1 MNQGLGEVVE
11 KNTLL
16 LSGCFQSICANRH
29 ANGRDWWLLAGDNQ
43 ADTFYRFLVTPD
55 TILGPWLQAIENPFI
70 DEGFFC
76 GWNCFSPDGRYYA
89 VNSCIF
95 GVAVY
100 DFDRCTGLLS
110 NLRFD
115 PRPSWDYT
123 FGAAFSPDSRYL
135 YVESNSGKA
144 LLQYDLS
151 VTNFAGAKD
160 TVAIW
165 DGFFDVFGSTIF
177 GFSILG
183 PDGKIYIGSGDNKYV
198 HIVEYPNK
206 KGADCTVVQ
215 RAIEFPTQGKF
226 SGMYHPNYRLGPL
239 DDSSCD
245 TLGLDNLPSALFRY
259 EPVDTADPLTLQFTD
274 LSWYEPDT
282 WYWTFGDGAI
292 SQDTNPAHTFPWP
305 GIYTVCLVVSNEYA
319 SDTLCQQIE
328 VGEVS
333 GVPALP
339 ALPLAQV
346 NPNPFGEALWVSLP
360 ARVALSPRFVLRDAL
375 GRVCLDEPLAGF
387 EHRIATGHLPPGLY
401 FWSLQY
407 GGRVV
412 QAGKVAKGR

>member
-1 MNQGLGEVVE
+1 MV
-11 KNTLL
+11 
-16 LSGCFQSICANRH
+16 S
-29 ANGRDWWLLAGDNQ
+29 
-43 ADTFYRFLVTPD
+43 
-55 TILGPWLQAIENPFI
+55 
-70 DEGFFC
+70 
-76 GWNCFSPDGRYYA
+76 
-89 VNSCIF
+89 
-95 GVAVY
+95 
-100 DFDRCTGLLS
+100 
-110 NLRFD
+110 
-115 PRPSWDYT
+115 
-123 FGAAFSPDSRYL
+123 
-135 YVESNSGKA
+135 
-144 LLQYDLS
+144 
-151 VTNFAGAKD
+151 
-160 TVAIW
+160 
-165 DGFFDVFGSTIF
+165 
-177 GFSILG
+177 
-183 PDGKIYIGSGDNKYV
+183 
-198 HIVEYPNK
+198 
-206 KGADCTVVQ
+206 Q
-215 RAIEFPTQGKF
+215 RAIELPTQGRLVA
-226 SGMYHPNYRLGPL
+226 MYYPNYRLGPL

-339 ALPLAQV
+339 ALPLARV
-346 NPNPFGEALWVSLP
+346 SPNPFGEALWVSLP

-387 EHRIATGHLPPGLY
+387 EHRVATGHLPPGLY

-412 QAGKVAKGR
+412 QAGKVAKN